1 MSPTPQPIPIEIFSQ
16 TYSAA
21 DSSQQPDSRTQ
32 GLKSS
37 ENTKLVLLSG
47 GKDSAN
53 LSNYNI
59 SPERGQNLSGV
70 FEQFNKKFQK
80 TQEI

>member
-21 DSSQQPDSRTQ
+21 DSSQQPNSRTQ

-37 ENTKLVLLSG
+37 EHTKLVLLSG

-70 FEQFNKKFQK
+70 FEKFNKKFQK